1 VATDRSRRR
10 GVTALAVVS
19 LLVAVLY
26 VTGGVV
32 SGLRSAANLVVAPF
46 SWTINTIAK
55 PVGHMFSGTVNYSD
69 VVAQN
74 QKLRY
79 ELGQAQMRANEGWAL
94 ARQLT
99 ELTSEMKLPF
109 VGALPTV
116 MAQVTTLSPTNF
128 AATIDISKGRDDGVL
143 VGMPVVANGGLVGS
157 VIATTPRGATVR
169 LISDVNSA
177 VGVTYGSQ
185 QTSLVI
191 SGRGV
196 NNGLGAT
203 AVPLTTSLNPGTVLY
218 TDGLSG
224 ALFPPGLPVA
234 KVRRVTLTPGAA
246 TFDLTLQPTADL
258 RHMMYLD
265 VILWE
270 PST

>member
-1 VATDRSRRR
+1 MLA
-10 GVTALAVVS
+10 GVT
-19 LLVAVLY
+19 LLVALFY

-79 ELGQAQMRANEGWAL
+79 ELGRAQMRANETWAL
-94 ARQLT
+94 LRQLQEVT
-99 ELTSEMKLPF
+99 TQEHLAF

-128 AATIDISKGRDDGVL
+128 AATIDISKGRDNGVL

-157 VIATTPRGATVR
+157 VIATTPHGATVR
-169 LISDVNSA
+169 LITDVNSA
-177 VGVTYGSQ
+177 VGVTYGSG

-196 NNGLGAT
+196 NNGLAAS
-203 AVPLTTSLNPGTVLY
+203 AVPLTTTLNPATVLY
-218 TDGLSG
+218 TDGLRG
-224 ALFPPGLPVA
+224 ALYPPGLPV
-234 KVRRVTLTPGAA
+234 VRVRQVTLTPGAA

-265 VILWE
+265 VLLWE

>member
-1 VATDRSRRR
+1 MATDRSRRR
-10 GVTALAVVS
+10 AVTLLAGVS
-19 LLVAVLY
+19 LLIALLY

-55 PVGHMFSGTVNYSD
+55 PVGRMFSGTVNYSD

-79 ELGQAQMRANEGWAL
+79 ELGRAQMRANENWAL
-94 ARQLT
+94 VRQLQ
-99 ELTSEMKLPF
+99 ELTTQAHLAF
-109 VGALPTV
+109 VASLPTV

-128 AATIDISKGRDDGVL
+128 AATVDISTGRDDGVL
-143 VGMPVVANGGLVGS
+143 VGMPVVANGGLVGR
-157 VIATTPRGATVR
+157 VIATTPHGATVR
-169 LISDVNSA
+169 LITDVNSS
-177 VGVTYGSQ
+177 VGVTYGSN

-196 NNGLGAT
+196 NNGLAAS
-203 AVPLTTSLNPGTVLY
+203 AVPLTTRLNPGTVLY
-218 TDGLSG
+218 TDGLRG
-224 ALFPPGLPVA
+224 ALYPYGLPVA
-234 KVRRVTLTPGAA
+234 TVRQVTLTPGAA
-246 TFDLTLQPTADL
+246 TFNLALQPTADL

-265 VILWE
+265 VVLWE